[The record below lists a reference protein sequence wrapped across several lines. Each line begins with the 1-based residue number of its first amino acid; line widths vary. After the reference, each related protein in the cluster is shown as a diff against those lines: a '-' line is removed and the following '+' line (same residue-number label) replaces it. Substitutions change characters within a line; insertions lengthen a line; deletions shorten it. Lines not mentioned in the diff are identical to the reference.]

1 MLKGRKELSIQI
13 GEGEYKKLRSSV
25 INIFGLLKKALME
38 KIKRKEKEKRLKA
51 IRRLGELL
59 EKTGATPE
67 ETIKIIREIREE
79 K

>member
-1 MLKGRKELSIQI
+1 MERNFNTDKRG
-13 GEGEYKKLRSSV
+13 GYKKLRSLA

>member
-1 MLKGRKELSIQI
+1 MLKGRKEISIQI
-13 GEGEYKKLRSSV
+13 REGEYKKLRSSV

-38 KIKRKEKEKRLKA
+38 KIKRKEKEKGLKA

>member
-1 MLKGRKELSIQI
+1 MLKGRKEISIQI
-13 GEGEYKKLRSSV
+13 REGEYKKLRSSV